1 VLIWIAAD
9 VTTLLIYNRLVWIC
23 LAKSILMLLF
33 FVFKGKM
40 SKWQVVTHRQSQAAA
55 AAASS
60 TTFSSL
66 AFSQDPFSDQMN
78 QSNDNQQTSKASGAP
93 VLIWIAVDVTTG
105 SKKAT
110 T

>member
-1 VLIWIAAD
+1 
-9 VTTLLIYNRLVWIC
+9 
-23 LAKSILMLLF
+23 
-33 FVFKGKM
+33 
-40 SKWQVVTHRQSQAAA
+40 
-55 AAASS
+55 
-60 TTFSSL
+60 
-66 AFSQDPFSDQMN
+66 MN